1 MSGGPP
7 EFREGT
13 ASMESAGETDN
24 EGVGGTASARN
35 VLLGGGPVS
44 ITIWGRDLGL
54 VGGNVLEA
62 GGSAR
67 ALPKAN
73 NGA

>member
-1 MSGGPP
+1 MS
-7 EFREGT
+7 
-13 ASMESAGETDN
+13 
-24 EGVGGTASARN
+24 VRN

-54 VGGNVLEA
+54 VGGDVLEA